1 VHLVILPD
9 HERVDEADPSSPE
22 WCVPSLR
29 WLSSWLPRS
38 VAPVSTEGFAVA
50 VVRAEG
56 KWRCSLLAPELLD
69 DLDGLIT
76 GLRRV
81 ATDGAVFGLVCI
93 EDEFFLVL
101 RPIPGG
107 VSLLLS
113 DAAAALDF
121 DLAADALD
129 LLQIE
134 VPDEDELDDDA
145 WPEGDVGLLA
155 DLGVPPQE
163 MQLIVDDPDL
173 FPDEQL
179 LLIAQRAGF
188 ADDLRPLVDKL

>member
-1 VHLVILPD
+1 
-9 HERVDEADPSSPE
+9 
-22 WCVPSLR
+22 
-29 WLSSWLPRS
+29 
-38 VAPVSTEGFAVA
+38 VSTDGFAVA

-56 KWRCSLLAPELLD
+56 KWRCSLLASELLD

-81 ATDGAVFGLVCI
+81 AVEGAVFGLVCI

-113 DAAAALDF
+113 DATAALDF

-129 LLQIE
+129 LLHVE
-134 VPDEDELDDDA
+134 VPEEDDIDDDA
-145 WPEGDVGLLA
+145 WPEGDLGLLA
-155 DLGVPPQE
+155 DLGVHQQE
-163 MQLIVDDPDL
+163 MQLIVDDADL
-173 FPDEQL
+173 YPDEQL
-179 LLIAQRAGF
+179 FLIAERAGF
-188 ADDLRPLVDKL
+188 DEELRRIVDKL